1 MALNFFFNPY
11 HLQTLHKR
19 IDPPTIFRPTWKP
32 LTHWPET
39 LNKNHHPRPIWPPR
53 IWLPGF
59 FGNFV
64 FLRFFDLDR
73 YSTCFLV
80 WVPIML
86 RKTFPFQVWL
96 TSSNCISDGYGE
108 IDSKLLN
115 VNFNLPQVPQ
125 IAMFE
130 KNIFSKRSFLVSMW
144 NFGVYASLCL
154 MTHLESWWFGLVM
167 LCLF

>member
-1 MALNFFFNPY
+1 
-11 HLQTLHKR
+11 
-19 IDPPTIFRPTWKP
+19 
-32 LTHWPET
+32 
-39 LNKNHHPRPIWPPR
+39 
-53 IWLPGF
+53 
-59 FGNFV
+59 
-64 FLRFFDLDR
+64 
-73 YSTCFLV
+73 
-80 WVPIML
+80 ML

-154 MTHLESWWFGLVM
+154 MTHLESW
-167 LCLF
+167 